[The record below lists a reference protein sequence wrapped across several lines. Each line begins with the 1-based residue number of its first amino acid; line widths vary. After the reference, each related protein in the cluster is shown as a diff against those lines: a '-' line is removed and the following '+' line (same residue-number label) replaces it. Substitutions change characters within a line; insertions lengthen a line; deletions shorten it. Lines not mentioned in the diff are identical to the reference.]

1 MTEPTPPN
9 PNLITYGDVVTPESE
24 ATLAS
29 LLTPDATDDT
39 NMTMLILSRDGSRR
53 IVRAEG
59 RFALANTVTYPF
71 YLTTP
76 LGEGRLAGRWENVLD
91 TALTLPETGQLLI
104 LWHDASHRREAP
116 KMREMVGL
124 YVPYGKAIRST
135 ELSTVPVNP
144 IPQAMEWRE
153 QLATIAHGWD
163 DTWHGRYVFS
173 NHRRQ
178 QVTGRLVDGML
189 AHAEGL
195 IDHMLM
201 GANAEGDANWQALLP
216 PIQTAVSALCDL
228 CAGDPTTWARRMAR
242 SLDLAAFDAR
252 LRLGEIPTPIT
263 SSSPW
268 APGTPIT
275 RAIIPSSVK
284 DTNARLEL
292 AARWHDRNTQIVE
305 ERSLRYYDVDM
316 QAIPER
322 EYGPIETHTHR
333 D

>member
-1 MTEPTPPN
+1 MTEPTPSN
-9 PNLITYGDVVTPESE
+9 PNLITYGDLITAESE
-24 ATLAS
+24 TTLESLGTLDTAQTTKATL
-29 LLTPDATDDT
+29 
-39 NMTMLILSRDGSRR
+39 IVVSRDGSRR

-59 RFALANTVTYPF
+59 GIEIVNTIRYPE
-71 YLTTP
+71 YLTKP
-76 LGEGRLAGRWENVLD
+76 LHTIEVLQRWEGIRAIAV
-91 TALTLPETGQLLI
+91 ALPELGQQVF
-104 LWHDASHRREAP
+104 LWNDASHRREAP

-124 YVPYGKAIRST
+124 YLPYGTANKTT

-144 IPQAMEWRE
+144 IPHAMEWRE
-153 QLATIAHGWD
+153 QLAIIAHGWD
-163 DTWHGRYVFS
+163 GTWHGRYVFS

-201 GANAEGDANWQALLP
+201 GANAAGNTNWQALLP

-228 CAGDPTTWARRMAR
+228 CTGDTTTWARRIAR

-252 LRLGEIPTPIT
+252 LRLGEIPTPVT
-263 SSSPW
+263 LSVPW

-322 EYGPIETHTHR
+322 EYGPKETHTHR